1 MKPYFY
7 LALSMIYMTVNG
19 YAQVSCDNFV
29 VQQIQMDANQ
39 ENYEVENE
47 YADTVKYIR
56 MPV

>member
-1 MKPYFY
+1 MWKIC
-7 LALSMIYMTVNG
+7 LSGTDTPVEGCESMTEEQVNEWM
-19 YAQVSCDNFV
+19 N
-29 VQQIQMDANQ
+29 ANQ